1 MDISQIVT
9 QTKDIILKELFTDVN
24 DKCCVLD
31 LCIENEGTDIKISQW
46 DATQGDFFTP
56 NIQSLSKVSQ
66 FFFEKKKLD
75 LINEY
80 NNETILLFRKHNYE
94 KILNQY
100 LENRYDIDNLEFSI
114 IISEKEKNKLERKH
128 KQELKEKNKEE
139 KIKKQERNLIKN
151 IEKFKWNKSIE
162 TNCIKYLATDKN
174 GLDVEIQYMPNN
186 QEKNNS
192 TLLYDNQPLK
202 YENYNINVLV
212 DIIEKNIK
220 DKLKSE
226 LKQKQTFENNIIQK
240 LPYLTWKKT
249 IKIDYIT
256 YTSIFKEKQIKL
268 DFYGVK
274 KFNKNKL
281 LYDNQPLKFVKYN
294 INTIVNNI
302 ENSIKEKLKQNRL
315 QKNKTEKETKLQ
327 QIELNIIN
335 NLQYLNWKKL
345 YKAHCIEYTSVD
357 KNKNKFLLIF
367 YDKQESYKNKLLCNN
382 KPFKHIKCDVDT
394 IVNIIEESIKQN
406 KQKLYEETIA
416 IIAKNYNTTI
426 ENAKNITDKYK
437 SKCSYYLNGKCS
449 FDEIASSNCS
459 IENINCVFR
468 NELVAKIK
476 KLSEK
481 NLIEQQN
488 NNSISKSN
496 KNKSMLTEIGLK
508 DFVVRTNVF
517 KCMHNKHKI
526 DNIVAMINI
535 DNDGKREQI
544 KISAGYCNECKV
556 YFILNSTYQ
565 ALKNKGLILCRITDE
580 KSYLKGNYANGI
592 RLAKES
598 ILMQYGYNTSQTK
611 GLSATGRQK
620 ILAVIIDNKIMSKSE
635 IISYLDFFINQRSS
649 QARMEL
655 AISKWETDREFVE
668 NYKIGQYTQFG
679 VNAIYRR

>member
-1 MDISQIVT
+1 MDISQIVR

-46 DATQGDFFTP
+46 DATKGDFFTP

-100 LENRYDIDNLEFSI
+100 LENRYDISNLEFSI
-114 IISEKEKNKLERKH
+114 LLSETK
-128 KQELKEKNKEE
+128 KQELEKKLRNQLIRYLYLHISIKQKLEQKNKQELEE
-139 KIKKQERNLIKN
+139 KIIKKLPYLKWS
-151 IEKFKWNKSIE
+151 KFIQ
-162 TNCIKYLATDKN
+162 TNGIKYSSIYKKRKKIELYFVNTEHENQKETDNK
-174 GLDVEIQYMPNN
+174 
-186 QEKNNS
+186 
-192 TLLYDNQPLK
+192 LLYCNQPLK
-202 YENYNINVLV
+202 YVDYDINKIVS
-212 DIIEKNIK
+212 IIENCI
-220 DKLKSE
+220 E
-226 LKQKQTFENNIIQK
+226 KQKQ
-240 LPYLTWKKT
+240 
-249 IKIDYIT
+249 YIL
-256 YTSIFKEKQIKL
+256 E
-268 DFYGVK
+268 
-274 KFNKNKL
+274 
-281 LYDNQPLKFVKYN
+281 
-294 INTIVNNI
+294 
-302 ENSIKEKLKQNRL
+302 
-315 QKNKTEKETKLQ
+315 
-327 QIELNIIN
+327 
-335 NLQYLNWKKL
+335 
-345 YKAHCIEYTSVD
+345 H
-357 KNKNKFLLIF
+357 
-367 YDKQESYKNKLLCNN
+367 KQELE
-382 KPFKHIKCDVDT
+382 H
-394 IVNIIEESIKQN
+394 KQYEV
-406 KQKLYEETIA
+406 KQKLYTSLIDIKRQYIENLVKKYGIKQKDIENYI
-416 IIAKNYNTTI
+416 KNYADFYQN
-426 ENAKNITDKYK
+426 KCKYK
-437 SKCSYYLNGKCS
+437 MSCKLKNKICTVFNRDCPYNQNFLNR
-449 FDEIASSNCS
+449 
-459 IENINCVFR
+459 INR
-468 NELVAKIK
+468 YIQKILK
-476 KLSEK
+476 Y
-481 NLIEQQN
+481 QN

-496 KNKSMLTEIGLK
+496 KNKPMLTEIGLK

-598 ILMQYGYNTSQTK
+598 ILMQYGYNASQTK

>member
-1 MDISQIVT
+1 MDISQIVR

-46 DATQGDFFTP
+46 DATKGDFFTP

-100 LENRYDIDNLEFSI
+100 LENRYDISNLEFSI
-114 IISEKEKNKLERKH
+114 LLSETK
-128 KQELKEKNKEE
+128 KQELEKKLRNQLIRYLYLHISIKQKLEQKNKQELEE
-139 KIKKQERNLIKN
+139 KIIKKLPYL
-151 IEKFKWNKSIE
+151 KWNKSTENNI
-162 TNCIKYLATDKN
+162 IKYSSVDGNGKEIELICILNIQKNDEIVDSRLLCDNQVLEYVKYNVNIIVNKIELCIENEERKKRHKESIKNHEEKIIKKLPYLKWSKFIQTNGIKYSSIYKKRKKIELYFVNTEHENQKETDNK
-174 GLDVEIQYMPNN
+174 
-186 QEKNNS
+186 
-192 TLLYDNQPLK
+192 LLYCNQPLK
-202 YENYNINVLV
+202 YVDYDINKIVS
-212 DIIEKNIK
+212 IIENCI
-220 DKLKSE
+220 E
-226 LKQKQTFENNIIQK
+226 KQKQ
-240 LPYLTWKKT
+240 
-249 IKIDYIT
+249 YIL
-256 YTSIFKEKQIKL
+256 E
-268 DFYGVK
+268 
-274 KFNKNKL
+274 
-281 LYDNQPLKFVKYN
+281 
-294 INTIVNNI
+294 
-302 ENSIKEKLKQNRL
+302 
-315 QKNKTEKETKLQ
+315 
-327 QIELNIIN
+327 
-335 NLQYLNWKKL
+335 
-345 YKAHCIEYTSVD
+345 H
-357 KNKNKFLLIF
+357 
-367 YDKQESYKNKLLCNN
+367 KQELE
-382 KPFKHIKCDVDT
+382 H
-394 IVNIIEESIKQN
+394 KQYEV
-406 KQKLYEETIA
+406 KQKLYTSLIDIKRQYIENLVKKYGIKQKDIENYI
-416 IIAKNYNTTI
+416 KNYADFYQN
-426 ENAKNITDKYK
+426 KCKYK
-437 SKCSYYLNGKCS
+437 MSCKLKNKICTVFNRDCPYNQNFLNR
-449 FDEIASSNCS
+449 
-459 IENINCVFR
+459 INR
-468 NELVAKIK
+468 YIQKILK
-476 KLSEK
+476 Y
-481 NLIEQQN
+481 QN

-496 KNKSMLTEIGLK
+496 KNKPMLTEIGLK

-535 DNDGKREQI
+535 DNDGKMEQI

-556 YFILNSTYQ
+556 YFMLNSTYQ

-598 ILMQYGYNTSQTK
+598 ILMQYGYNTSQTN